1 MYGGILICFEY
12 IFETSSCW
20 AIKNIKLL
28 ARDTAFGG
36 LLERLFSLS
45 QISSVVE
52 NDGQCRRRTN
62 YETMEE

>member
-1 MYGGILICFEY
+1 M
-12 IFETSSCW
+12 
-20 AIKNIKLL
+20 KNIKLL